1 MTGTMSPDIFSCVIC
16 GYSIRS
22 EERSYWL
29 EEFRAV
35 YSNAKGTFISSV
47 GRYYNP
53 YRGWRAPSD
62 SMVRWDDAGDASQ
75 HSDVI
80 PVIRQVNENGLHGFV
95 THNMCWKILQKFYE
109 PDDVPLERLLEICR
123 SLPQCSAGVWLGHD
137 YSGLIILDT
146 KNHYPWEGRVTGR
159 RNILLPCAEENPYDI
174 AEMSSLLMLSSNLP
188 RTPEASRFILMIGTN
203 RDCFATL
210 PWELIEAICVNLSV
224 PDILSLVRA
233 SRSFHPILTSQT
245 FWATRFEPGKDRELI
260 FEKWNSK
267 EERDWIKLYQLTN
280 RSSSSPG
287 LENRRHIWD
296 LVREFAPSL
305 DSSLDKSHERPLSS
319 NIYDKSHEVTAE
331 ILPDPTLS
339 IGGFFNQGCL
349 LFHKQHTAVPP
360 NLSGVAFSITANYI
374 TGIRLISPSQED
386 ICLGYIIKNKE
397 TALEVTAISGFIL
410 AVDSRGVR
418 AIRAIDGNGNES
430 RWFGNPKDTPIT
442 KRLTG
447 FKVITALEIGV
458 DGYKIISIAAAEY
471 QPTVQEKTLRLMAL
485 WYPAVP
491 SPELNLNDQY
501 FTGEDP
507 LTGYRPLAW
516 IHFGGPQGCYLRN
529 IKAICVTR
537 QGNTCCIEFEY
548 DIDLPVEIRKL
559 GRREVIDY
567 YKTARFEIDG
577 RAGEYIT
584 KVAVS
589 TLHKSE
595 GNVYQYRGLETLSSF
610 KITTNHGRL
619 AHFIS
624 EDVTSNQLA
633 MAPLS
638 VEPGTTVTG
647 FYASQH
653 PQHGLISLGVISEL
667 VPMHSHK

>member
-16 GYSIRS
+16 GYSIWS

-53 YRGWRAPSD
+53 HRGWRASSD

-75 HSDVI
+75 HSD
-80 PVIRQVNENGLHGFV
+80 
-95 THNMCWKILQKFYE
+95 KILQKFYE

-123 SLPQCSAGVWLGHD
+123 PLPQCSAGVWLGHD

-159 RNILLPCAEENPYDI
+159 RNILLPCAEEIPYDI
-174 AEMSSLLMLSSNLP
+174 AEMSSLFMLSSNPP
-188 RTPEASRFILMIGTN
+188 RTPEASRSIPMIGTN

-267 EERDWIKLYQLTN
+267 ENRDWIKLYQLTN

-374 TGIRLISPSQED
+374 TGIRLMSRSQED

-529 IKAICVTR
+529 IKAVCVTR

-559 GRREVIDY
+559 GRRKVIDY

-584 KVAVS
+584 EVAVS

-595 GNVYQYRGLETLSSF
+595 GNVYRYRGLETLSSF

-653 PQHGLISLGVISEL
+653 PQHGFISLGVISEL

>member
-1 MTGTMSPDIFSCVIC
+1 
-16 GYSIRS
+16 
-22 EERSYWL
+22 
-29 EEFRAV
+29 
-35 YSNAKGTFISSV
+35 
-47 GRYYNP
+47 
-53 YRGWRAPSD
+53 
-62 SMVRWDDAGDASQ
+62 MVRWDDAGDASQ

-80 PVIRQVNENGLHGFV
+80 PVIRQ
-95 THNMCWKILQKFYE
+95 KILQKFYE

-123 SLPQCSAGVWLGHD
+123 PLPQCSAGVWLGHD

-159 RNILLPCAEENPYDI
+159 RNILLPCAEEIPYDI
-174 AEMSSLLMLSSNLP
+174 AEMSSLFMLSSNPP
-188 RTPEASRFILMIGTN
+188 RTPEASRSIPMIGTN

-267 EERDWIKLYQLTN
+267 ENRDWIKLYQLTN

-374 TGIRLISPSQED
+374 TGIRLMSRSQED

-529 IKAICVTR
+529 IKAVCVTR

-559 GRREVIDY
+559 GRRKVIDY

-584 KVAVS
+584 EVAVS

-595 GNVYQYRGLETLSSF
+595 GNVYRYRGLETLSSF

-653 PQHGLISLGVISEL
+653 PQHGFISLGVISEL